1 MGSPFWG
8 LQDSTPDPGS
18 RIPIWGVSGVMTDKI
33 MLKGEMRRVHVSAY
47 VQYVPICTYDMYTC
61 IICGDNVHT

>member
-1 MGSPFWG
+1 MGPFWG
-8 LQDSTPDPGS
+8 LQDDTPDHGDRDPWFRGF
-18 RIPIWGVSGVMTDKI
+18 GVITGQI
-33 MLKGEMRRVHVSAY
+33 MLKGEMRGVHVSAY